1 MSANLHPDFRA
12 LQPSPLAGLCQ
23 DNNFGRELGATPAD
37 GGTAPA
43 NGFTAP
49 DNRDTAPPMMV
60 PPLPMDS
67 PPLAVLCLARL
78 LSEMMTSSSQTIQ
91 LLQALLHSGET
102 TTEFAQ
108 RLFADQEPNKWS
120 ITVVMFIELSR
131 QLHSLAHDRPTP
143 ARDVLPGATLKP
155 LCCGKRS
162 AFGSRCAA
170 LKVAVPPAALPLSR
184 LRKKRGTA
192 TVSGSAAII
201 PLRYRFLSWARSGH
215 PVPFGTLIRKPLGTL
230 KRVPLGTLI
239 RVPFGTLIRVPFGTL
254 LGTLIRVPSST
265 LIRVPSSTLIR
276 VPRGSRKPLNS
287 RGLREPGRTGV
298 PAMHACPESVQGLH
312 ALRTGVHGQHA
323 CPAGPHAKPA
333 VLTPFVGVRHAGIF
347 CQTKIC
353 EVLTTGNVDS
363 YLTAS
368 TVEGQ
373 PVLRTPL
380 VLLQT
385 YIDAPDHPF
394 AQDNLPRGYP
404 DSTTA
409 QLSLLTILQ
418 TLLKHEQGHLRSVL
432 LTNIVELNR
441 RCIRDHVPNLANL
454 IIKVDHMMYSST
466 HPQGPNG
473 NNMAYNGTT
482 KICIAFLQLSI
493 AEFIFHPNRSSP
505 LTSWEVIDRRLQHVK
520 TKSCAFQ
527 YA

>member
-1 MSANLHPDFRA
+1 MEGALFLAGFSVHAATQLTAMMSANLHPDFRA

-215 PVPFGTLIRKPLGTL
+215 PLHCAEYFFFIKVQQLHRRKQWCNFNAT
-230 KRVPLGTLI
+230 
-239 RVPFGTLIRVPFGTL
+239 
-254 LGTLIRVPSST
+254 
-265 LIRVPSSTLIR
+265 
-276 VPRGSRKPLNS
+276 
-287 RGLREPGRTGV
+287 
-298 PAMHACPESVQGLH
+298 ESAAVLAAA
-312 ALRTGVHGQHA
+312 ALR
-323 CPAGPHAKPA
+323 
-333 VLTPFVGVRHAGIF
+333 
-347 CQTKIC
+347 
-353 EVLTTGNVDS
+353 
-363 YLTAS
+363 
-368 TVEGQ
+368 
-373 PVLRTPL
+373 
-380 VLLQT
+380 
-385 YIDAPDHPF
+385 
-394 AQDNLPRGYP
+394 
-404 DSTTA
+404 
-409 QLSLLTILQ
+409 
-418 TLLKHEQGHLRSVL
+418 
-432 LTNIVELNR
+432 
-441 RCIRDHVPNLANL
+441 
-454 IIKVDHMMYSST
+454 
-466 HPQGPNG
+466 
-473 NNMAYNGTT
+473 
-482 KICIAFLQLSI
+482 
-493 AEFIFHPNRSSP
+493 
-505 LTSWEVIDRRLQHVK
+505 
-520 TKSCAFQ
+520 
-527 YA
+527 

>member
-1 MSANLHPDFRA
+1 
-12 LQPSPLAGLCQ
+12 
-23 DNNFGRELGATPAD
+23 
-37 GGTAPA
+37 
-43 NGFTAP
+43 
-49 DNRDTAPPMMV
+49 
-60 PPLPMDS
+60 
-67 PPLAVLCLARL
+67 
-78 LSEMMTSSSQTIQ
+78 
-91 LLQALLHSGET
+91 
-102 TTEFAQ
+102 
-108 RLFADQEPNKWS
+108 
-120 ITVVMFIELSR
+120 
-131 QLHSLAHDRPTP
+131 
-143 ARDVLPGATLKP
+143 
-155 LCCGKRS
+155 
-162 AFGSRCAA
+162 
-170 LKVAVPPAALPLSR
+170 
-184 LRKKRGTA
+184 
-192 TVSGSAAII
+192 
-201 PLRYRFLSWARSGH
+201 
-215 PVPFGTLIRKPLGTL
+215 
-230 KRVPLGTLI
+230 
-239 RVPFGTLIRVPFGTL
+239 
-254 LGTLIRVPSST
+254 
-265 LIRVPSSTLIR
+265 
-276 VPRGSRKPLNS
+276 
-287 RGLREPGRTGV
+287 
-298 PAMHACPESVQGLH
+298 MHACPESVQGLH

-347 CQTKIC
+347 CQTNIC
-353 EVLTTGNVDS
+353 EVLTTGNVDSYLTASTVEGQPVLRTPLVLLQTYIDVQDHPFARDNLPRGYPDSTTAQLSLLTILRTLLKHEQGHLCSALLTNIVELNRRCIRDHVPNLANLIIKIRELLTTGNVDS

-418 TLLKHEQGHLRSVL
+418 TLLKHEQGHLCSAL

-473 NNMAYNGTT
+473 NNMAYNGTA